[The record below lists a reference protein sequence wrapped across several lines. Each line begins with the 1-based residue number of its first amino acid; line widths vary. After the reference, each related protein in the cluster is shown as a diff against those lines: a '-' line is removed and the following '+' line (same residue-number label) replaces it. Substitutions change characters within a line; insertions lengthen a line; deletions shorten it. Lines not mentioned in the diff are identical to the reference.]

1 MSKFATAA
9 LALGLA
15 LAMNTPGQA
24 WDGFR
29 RPFARLAERGATRNL
44 AHRVAA
50 PGRGHDAAYSGGYQP
65 SYTYAY
71 APDDAPPAVEAAA
84 YYTTQPAAAQ
94 PAAAYGG
101 DPYGFL
107 AILNQYRASAGLHP
121 LAYDA
126 NLAAWASQNNAAQ
139 SRRGIG
145 HHVNPNCFQNCG
157 WNQSSAYE
165 IFRSWLDSPGHRQN
179 MLSPS
184 ATRAGIAYGP
194 GPYWTLNAR

>member
-1 MSKFATAA
+1 MNKFATTA
-9 LALGLA
+9 LALGLV

-29 RPFARLAERGATRNL
+29 RPFFRLADRGSRTLTYRVP
-44 AHRVAA
+44 AHT
-50 PGRGHDAAYSGGYQP
+50 HGGYAN
-65 SYTYAY
+65 AY
-71 APDDAPPAVEAAA
+71 ANAYASDDAPPAVEAAA
-84 YYTTQPAAAQ
+84 YYTTQPAAATAAAQ
-94 PAAAYGG
+94 PAVYGG

-121 LAYDA
+121 LAYDSD
-126 NLAAWASQNNAAQ
+126 LAAWASRNNAVQ

-157 WNQSSAYE
+157 WNQSSAYD